1 MFINKILKDDKNTS
15 SLEKP
20 KWSSMKS
27 HPFQNH
33 FFSTL
38 KLIQNTK
45 PVVHSFCAPKI
56 YLSYFYS
63 WNNYGVR
70 NFHSIHKNL
79 SEKYFYTLQRKN
91 AAVIITRLTALHLFH
106 QKNVLVFN
114 TLTISTS
121 PIAMHDCHSQIVPS
135 CQLCCCL
142 KNISAKCINRSSHW
156 RFIIFYTHCE
166 SSTLR
171 EKIRSPLD

>member
-70 NFHSIHKNL
+70 NFQFIKTSQKSIFTPCRGKMQLL
-79 SEKYFYTLQRKN
+79 SLPALQHYIYSTKRMYWYLIPLQSVLLPLLCMTATLK
-91 AAVIITRLTALHLFH
+91 
-106 QKNVLVFN
+106 
-114 TLTISTS
+114 
-121 PIAMHDCHSQIVPS
+121 
-135 CQLCCCL
+135 
-142 KNISAKCINRSSHW
+142 
-156 RFIIFYTHCE
+156 
-166 SSTLR
+166 
-171 EKIRSPLD
+171 